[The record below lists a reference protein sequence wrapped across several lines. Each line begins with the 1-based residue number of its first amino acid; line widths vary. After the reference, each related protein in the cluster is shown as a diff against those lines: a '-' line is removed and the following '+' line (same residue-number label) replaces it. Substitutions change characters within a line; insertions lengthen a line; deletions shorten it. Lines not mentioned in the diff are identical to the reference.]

1 MDTSN
6 WNRGWQLITH
16 SLAVFQKYPL
26 FIVPILMVWCIYAPT
41 VLFLKYGFPWQ
52 HFDTAQTMAILFVVI
67 FILSFAIVLSCDILL
82 EMIKQMEDGEPSLRA
97 ALSRTFSKDLTSL
110 LALAFAWGAI
120 WFALTVIEALV
131 SGRRKDDDNDQEF
144 NARNAAET
152 IANFGQFS
160 LSRAFFEAL
169 QKGIRMV
176 VFLILP
182 AIAWENM
189 NFIDATKKGLAVLRA
204 HLAVFASGYA
214 LTYAAAAIAFL
225 PPALLFTFGTS
236 HHGQPP
242 LFQVPDFLW
251 ACCIVYIGLAWSFCL
266 YLEQMS
272 MAELYLWHQKWERAF
287 EVARLSTRP
296 LPAFKDIEPPVLLV
310 NVSNLFSQASR

>member
-6 WNRGWQLITH
+6 WDKGWQLITH
-16 SLAVFQKYPL
+16 SVTVFQKYPL
-26 FIVPILMVWCIYAPT
+26 FIVPILTVWCIYAPT
-41 VLFLKYGFPWQ
+41 VLYLKYGFPW
-52 HFDTAQTMAILFVVI
+52 HDFDTAQTLALVFVVI
-67 FILSFAIVLSCDILL
+67 FLFSFAIVLACDTLL
-82 EMIKQMEDGEPSLRA
+82 EMIKQMEDGEPSLRV
-97 ALSRTFSKDLTSL
+97 ALSRTFSKDLTNVL
-110 LALAFAWGAI
+110 TLAIAWAVI

-131 SGRRKDDDNDQEF
+131 SGRRKDEDNDLEF

-152 IANFGQFS
+152 IADFGHFS

-189 NFIDATKKGLAVLRA
+189 SFIDATKKGLAVLRA

-225 PPALLFTFGTS
+225 PPALLFFFGTS

-242 LFQVPDFLW
+242 LFRVPDFLW
-251 ACCIVYIGLAWSFCL
+251 VCCIIYIGLAWSFCL

-272 MAELYLWHQKWERAF
+272 MAELYLWHQKWERKY
-287 EVARLSTRP
+287 EVARLSKRP
-296 LPAFKDIEPPVLLV
+296 LPLFKDIEPPVLLV
-310 NVSNLFSQASR
+310 KVPNLFSQASG